1 MPGQHTARTSMAQE
15 PKTPSRPR
23 SAIAGISAR
32 NLIDSR
38 RLFYFFHVARLGSL
52 STAEAVL
59 GVVQSAISRQLQQL
73 EADVGEQLLLRTGRG
88 VTLTPAGELL
98 YKQAE
103 TILQEMASTVDQIEQ
118 LKRRPVEAAITIAS
132 PPTFSNVYMPEVV
145 QRFVTA
151 FPDVHLVAYEAS
163 TGQVYDYLASGQVDM
178 AIVLHESSSHKLAMQ
193 KLVVEPLMVI
203 AAASHPVAKRKSVA
217 REQLPE
223 LEMILPV
230 ASHGSRALVQTYC
243 DEGGITLDPRLRLDS
258 LGMTKAV
265 LRNGRFCTILPL
277 VACAAEVESGELVAV
292 PLVPPLKRTVY
303 LASLRDREQSPY
315 MKALAR
321 EIGNVVRSKIRSE
334 R

>member
-1 MPGQHTARTSMAQE
+1 MAQE
-15 PKTPSRPR
+15 QKTPARAR
-23 SAIAGISAR
+23 SALAGISAR
-32 NLIDSR
+32 NILDSR

-73 EADVGEQLLLRTGRG
+73 EADVGDQLLLRTGRG

-98 YKQAE
+98 YRHAE
-103 TILQEMASTVDQIEQ
+103 AILQEMSSTVDQLEQ
-118 LKRRPVEAAITIAS
+118 LKRRPVAGAITIAS

-163 TGQVYDYLASGQVDM
+163 TGQVFDYLASGQVDL
-178 AIVLHESSSHKLAMQ
+178 AIVLHESSSNKLALQ
-193 KLVVEPLMVI
+193 KLVVEPLMLI
-203 AAASHPVAKRKSVA
+203 AAASHPIASARTVT

-223 LEMILPV
+223 LDLVLSV
-230 ASHGSRALVQTYC
+230 ASHGSRALVEAYC
-243 DEGGITLDPRLRLDS
+243 DEAGIRLDPRLRLDS

-265 LRNGRFCTILPL
+265 LRNGRFCSILPL
-277 VACAAEVESGELVAV
+277 VACTAEVEAGELVAI
-292 PLVPPLKRTVY
+292 PLAPALKRTVY
-303 LASLRDREQSPY
+303 LASLRDREQTPY

-321 EIGNVVRSKIRSE
+321 EISNAVRSKIRGD